1 MTKTFGL
8 EFPFGSCN
16 VNWRFFGELGAEK
29 VIISQQR
36 NKYMLLD
43 YMLYNSIGNSWI
55 KQFRKLLK
63 LNEIVLGRAQFGSL
77 GNISVISR
85 QSFPNFPGQAC

>member
-1 MTKTFGL
+1 MTKSFGL
-8 EFPFGSCN
+8 EFPFGSCA

-43 YMLYNSIGNSWI
+43 YMLYNSIGNS
-55 KQFRKLLK
+55 
-63 LNEIVLGRAQFGSL
+63 
-77 GNISVISR
+77 
-85 QSFPNFPGQAC
+85 